1 MVLLVTYNNRHCKT
15 AESAFQTRANTLE
28 MGFVLKSNPNA
39 IKQPARKSREVF
51 GFPRDKV
58 LREKTWATGQL
69 SGDSRLV

>member
-1 MVLLVTYNNRHCKT
+1 
-15 AESAFQTRANTLE
+15 